1 MSMQVYKFQVKKKRN
16 RKQLSCTNH
25 TNCSMVLQEIHALN
39 DLSTQSSNTSVIP
52 KQHKGQWS
60 QINTISYR
68 NTPIVCHT
76 NSPGVFGGKPGSDDG
91 PLTPGRSTGG
101 SPGIP
106 G

>member
-1 MSMQVYKFQVKKKRN
+1 MKCPCDSIPMHQSLIALWPVVMYKCN
-16 RKQLSCTNH
+16 TE
-25 TNCSMVLQEIHALN
+25 TVLK
-39 DLSTQSSNTSVIP
+39 TC
-52 KQHKGQWS
+52 
-60 QINTISYR
+60 
-68 NTPIVCHT
+68 TPIICHT

>member
-1 MSMQVYKFQVKKKRN
+1 MSHNSNASVLSPLTACWPLVLYKYN
-16 RKQLSCTNH
+16 TE
-25 TNCSMVLQEIHALN
+25 MVLK
-39 DLSTQSSNTSVIP
+39 TS
-52 KQHKGQWS
+52 
-60 QINTISYR
+60 
-68 NTPIVCHT
+68 TPIVCHT